1 MITFPR
7 LPSAYPWGPPQNN
20 SGRELATV
28 GTALGQMFQNMQQ
41 SAEKQQ
47 DDSVLARLSQADSA
61 DEVRSQLAS
70 LDATRANSSW
80 LSKILTPNMGRG
92 EQAVRSSM
100 VGQIA
105 GQYPGEQED
114 RRLRTQAR
122 QENLAG
128 GREQRTRA
136 NKRFEQEQEDRPAAQ
151 EAARL
156 RREKLTADI
165 VNAKNPSV
173 TKTREFKRLEAM
185 HRTMSRE
192 LETSMDTSRTS
203 VLEQQLAQV
212 TDKMN
217 KLLGVE
223 PAAPDPET
231 TWKLSRDVRS
241 WYEQQ
246 KAAGKGAEAEKA
258 LRAEGL
264 IPAATA
270 QVEGTTTSSP
280 APGDY
285 SRKGMYPARY

>member
-173 TKTREFKRLEAM
+173 TKTREFTNLRAAFDTINKQLENM
-185 HRTMSRE
+185 GLTDERI
-192 LETSMDTSRTS
+192 S
-203 VLEQQLAQV
+203 VLTQQQEQIAEKMTAMLGLKDV
-212 TDKMN
+212 TP
-217 KLLGVE
+217 E
-223 PAAPDPET
+223 PET
-231 TWKLSRDVRS
+231 TWNLTPEQRA
-241 WYEQQ
+241 WYDKK
-246 KAAGKGAEAEKA
+246 KAAGEGQEAEGY
-258 LRAEGL
+258 LRGLGL
-264 IPAATA
+264 IPAASETP
-270 QVEGTTTSSP
+270 G
-280 APGDY
+280 PGDY
-285 SRKGMYPARY
+285 SRKGMYPQRY